1 MEDFEQ
7 WLNDLDLQT
16 LTDELKEEIL
26 ERVYMLYNNAQE
38 PRTMKK
44 EPLEEAAEHFIQGFG
59 EYNTPKQSFIAGA
72 KWQQEQAKEMEK
84 EQKIKMLN
92 TFLCNAQMGEDVE
105 DVEAWF
111 ENYEKQQ
118 SFFKPVLG
126 EPIWNITNRT
136 TKQQEQ

>member
-1 MEDFEQ
+1 MKTAVEWFLEN
-7 WLNDLDLQT
+7 LRNLIKESE
-16 LTDELKEEIL
+16 LTDMRPNEFDAREMELL
-26 ERVYMLYNNAQE
+26 
-38 PRTMKK
+38 
-44 EPLEEAAEHFIQGFG
+44 
-59 EYNTPKQSFIAGA
+59 
-72 KWQQEQAKEMEK
+72 EQAKEIEK

-105 DVEAWF
+105 DVEGWF

>member
-1 MEDFEQ
+1 MKNETNKTAVE
-7 WLNDLDLQT
+7 WLVG
-16 LTDELKEEIL
+16 ELMSKGIINFGGWVWDDNISIVEI
-26 ERVYMLYNNAQE
+26 
-38 PRTMKK
+38 
-44 EPLEEAAEHFIQGFG
+44 I
-59 EYNTPKQSFIAGA
+59 
-72 KWQQEQAKEMEK
+72 EQAKEIEK

-105 DVEAWF
+105 DVEGWF

-136 TKQQEQ
+136 TKQEEQ

>member
-1 MEDFEQ
+1 MKTAVEWLAEQ
-7 WLNDLDLQT
+7 
-16 LTDELKEEIL
+16 
-26 ERVYMLYNNAQE
+26 MLWNEFHNPY
-38 PRTMKK
+38 
-44 EPLEEAAEHFIQGFG
+44 L
-59 EYNTPKQSFIAGA
+59 
-72 KWQQEQAKEMEK
+72 EQAKEIEK

-105 DVEAWF
+105 DVEGWF

-126 EPIWNITNRT
+126 ESIWNITNRT

>member
-1 MEDFEQ
+1 MKTAVE
-7 WLNDLDLQT
+7 WLVENLRNLIKESE
-16 LTDELKEEIL
+16 LTDMRPNEFDARE
-26 ERVYMLYNNAQE
+26 
-38 PRTMKK
+38 MK
-44 EPLEEAAEHFIQGFG
+44 LL
-59 EYNTPKQSFIAGA
+59 
-72 KWQQEQAKEMEK
+72 EQAKEIEK

-105 DVEAWF
+105 DVEGWF

>member
-1 MEDFEQ
+1 MK
-7 WLNDLDLQT
+7 QT
-16 LTDELKEEIL
+16 AVEWFLENLRNLIKESELTDMRPNEFDAREMELL
-26 ERVYMLYNNAQE
+26 
-38 PRTMKK
+38 
-44 EPLEEAAEHFIQGFG
+44 
-59 EYNTPKQSFIAGA
+59 
-72 KWQQEQAKEMEK
+72 EQAKEIEK

-105 DVEAWF
+105 DVEGWF

-126 EPIWNITNRT
+126 ESIWNVTNRT

>member
-1 MEDFEQ
+1 MKTAVE
-7 WLNDLDLQT
+7 WY
-16 LTDELKEEIL
+16 ELKIKNIEFWVETKQI
-26 ERVYMLYNNAQE
+26 
-38 PRTMKK
+38 TWK
-44 EPLEEAAEHFIQGFG
+44 EYHKEKNKLL
-59 EYNTPKQSFIAGA
+59 
-72 KWQQEQAKEMEK
+72 EQAKEMEK

-105 DVEAWF
+105 DVEGWF

>member
-1 MEDFEQ
+1 MKKIDKEGVE
-7 WLNDLDLQT
+7 WLVEMDVLQPN
-16 LTDELKEEIL
+16 L
-26 ERVYMLYNNAQE
+26 ET
-38 PRTMKK
+38 RTMKTAVEWFLENLRNLIK
-44 EPLEEAAEHFIQGFG
+44 ESELTDMRPNEFDAREMELL
-59 EYNTPKQSFIAGA
+59 
-72 KWQQEQAKEMEK
+72 EQAKEIEK

-105 DVEAWF
+105 DVEGWF

>member
-1 MEDFEQ
+1 MKTAVE
-7 WLNDLDLQT
+7 WLVDKILTKDEIYDEYGNLIGYKLINTFTSSVDLT
-16 LTDELKEEIL
+16 
-26 ERVYMLYNNAQE
+26 
-38 PRTMKK
+38 
-44 EPLEEAAEHFIQGFG
+44 
-59 EYNTPKQSFIAGA
+59 EYVN
-72 KWQQEQAKEMEK
+72 EAKEIEK

-105 DVEAWF
+105 DVEGWF

>member
-44 EPLEEAAEHFIQGFG
+44 ETLEEAAEHFIQGFG

-72 KWQQEQAKEMEK
+72 KWQQEQTKEMEK
-84 EQKIKMLN
+84 KQKIEMLKS
-92 TFLCNAQMGEDVE
+92 FLHDLQMGEDVE
-105 DVEAWF
+105 GVEAWF
-111 ENYEKQQ
+111 KQYEKQ
-118 SFFKPVLG
+118 K
-126 EPIWNITNRT
+126 ENTN
-136 TKQQEQ
+136 EQ